1 MLKEFK
7 EFISKGNA
15 MDLAVGVIIGGAF
28 SNIVTALT
36 TSFIQPLLN
45 LIGGAEIH
53 GTIPLGKSGQAL
65 DYGTFLTAI
74 INFLIVAFILFLMV
88 KAVNTLEKKN
98 KELLEKSASKI
109 IKKSKKGQ
117 KDVVEDPK
125 TKLCKY
131 CLSEIAFKATRCP
144 HCTSVLEDK
153 KIEETR

>member
-7 EFISKGNA
+7 EFISKGSA
-15 MDLAVGVIIGGAF
+15 IDLAVGVIIGGAF
-28 SNIVTALT
+28 SSIVTALT
-36 TSFIQPLLN
+36 SCFIQPLLN

-53 GTIPLGKSGQAL
+53 GTIPLGNSGQAL
-65 DYGTFLTAI
+65 DYGTFLTAV
-74 INFLIVAFILFLMV
+74 INFLIVAFILFLIV

-109 IKKSKKGQ
+109 IKKGKKGEE
-117 KDVVEDPK
+117 KEVEPS

-144 HCTSVLEDK
+144 HCTSILEEK
-153 KIEETR
+153 KTEEIK